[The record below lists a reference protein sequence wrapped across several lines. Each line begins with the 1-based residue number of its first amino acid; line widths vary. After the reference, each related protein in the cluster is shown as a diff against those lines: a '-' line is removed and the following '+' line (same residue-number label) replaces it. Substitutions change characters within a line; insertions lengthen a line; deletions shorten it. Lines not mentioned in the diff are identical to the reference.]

1 MVRYFVA
8 PASAVR
14 SIKVCPHSLGASCDA
29 SLTCSAMA
37 CVACVDKPRASAQ
50 STSTF
55 HFSTNAKASPFYGS
69 NPVARH
75 RARHI
80 QPPRRPRPPVQPRKS
95 PTRKR
100 RASVAERLEQTIMG
114 TAPAP
119 EAPSPRRAGRT
130 GVAARRRSFAKAIG
144 AVPGAASVSGAS
156 GTSES
161 VGSSLGSPARLPD
174 VRDAVGFRPTAKAGD
189 SEDSPALPTTDY
201 APYSPRT
208 LELARKESAA
218 RKATFRRVRVA
229 LQPRCAAA
237 SGGG

>member
-1 MVRYFVA
+1 
-8 PASAVR
+8 
-14 SIKVCPHSLGASCDA
+14 
-29 SLTCSAMA
+29 
-37 CVACVDKPRASAQ
+37 
-50 STSTF
+50 
-55 HFSTNAKASPFYGS
+55 
-69 NPVARH
+69 
-75 RARHI
+75 
-80 QPPRRPRPPVQPRKS
+80 
-95 PTRKR
+95 
-100 RASVAERLEQTIMG
+100 MG

-229 LQPRCAAA
+229 LQPRCAAV